1 MKKLNKIL
9 GKLNK
14 LVYFY
19 KMKQVF
25 IKVYGWV
32 NVIEQQGEYS
42 LIELG
47 NSKICY
53 NTLGHKFRT
62 IEGQQKLF

>member
-1 MKKLNKIL
+1 
-9 GKLNK
+9 
-14 LVYFY
+14 
-19 KMKQVF
+19 MKQVF